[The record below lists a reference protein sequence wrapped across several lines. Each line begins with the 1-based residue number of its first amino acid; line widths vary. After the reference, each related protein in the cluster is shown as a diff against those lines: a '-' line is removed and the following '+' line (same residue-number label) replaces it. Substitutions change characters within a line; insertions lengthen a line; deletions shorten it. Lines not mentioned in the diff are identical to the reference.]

1 MMPNQE
7 YTRAVLADRARE
19 REHAMFLAGLGVTN
33 SGVAAPRAHGRVR
46 TSLRNVLAR
55 LRRPPVPVPLDLL
68 PALERRAEVALDLT
82 RFPESAFQE
91 QGTAS

>member
-1 MMPNQE
+1 MMPNQDF
-7 YTRAVLADRARE
+7 TRAVLADRSRE
-19 REHAMFLAGLGVTN
+19 REHAMFLTGLGAVTP
-33 SGVAAPRAHGRVR
+33 GAEGRVR

-68 PALERRAEVALDLT
+68 PALERRSEVVLDLT
-82 RFPESAFQE
+82 RFPESTFQE